1 MLKKLFPFEIDFN
14 HEGLFGEYLSI
25 LLFVNESLTYLW
37 LFLAFLDPGPETE
50 ILPPLGI
57 CRHPLFFQA

>member
-50 ILPPLGI
+50 ILPP
-57 CRHPLFFQA
+57 P